1 MPMKGDETATES
13 LAASF
18 QTIKQSSIYRYLL
31 ASGINTALGVTIIA
45 ALYRVTRS
53 AQTTLLLSTLLGYL
67 YSLASYNRIAFRS
80 ERGHPPY
87 LRYAFVYT
95 SALALNTLIT
105 WQIMRA
111 TGSFMTGQIVS
122 IPTVTSLQWVA
133 SRFWVFRPNRKL

>member
-13 LAASF
+13 LATSLE
-18 QTIKQSSIYRYLL
+18 TIKQNSIYRYLL
-31 ASGINTALGVTIIA
+31 ASGINTALGITIIA
-45 ALYRVTRS
+45 TLYRVTRS

-87 LRYAFVYT
+87 LRYALVYA
-95 SALALNTLIT
+95 SALTLNALIT

-111 TGSFMTGQIVS
+111 TGSFIISQLVS
-122 IPTVTSLQWVA
+122 MPTVLSLQWAA
-133 SRFWVFRPNRKL
+133 SRFWAFRPNRKL